1 MGMRKNDVNL
11 HCSRESLALEHDP
24 LPPSSKHQV
33 LYFVPP
39 FDPSSHAKE
48 IEQQLP
54 WLPRISGLPWL
65 KGSSYRPGSTDPQL
79 VEQWRFWAFKNGA
92 WTWLNNENPWILNN
106 FHNHF
111 QGFHGFPKVN
121 DYDKK
126 WNRYE

>member
-79 VEQWRFWAFKNGA
+79 VEQWRF
-92 WTWLNNENPWILNN
+92 
-106 FHNHF
+106 
-111 QGFHGFPKVN
+111 
-121 DYDKK
+121 
-126 WNRYE
+126 